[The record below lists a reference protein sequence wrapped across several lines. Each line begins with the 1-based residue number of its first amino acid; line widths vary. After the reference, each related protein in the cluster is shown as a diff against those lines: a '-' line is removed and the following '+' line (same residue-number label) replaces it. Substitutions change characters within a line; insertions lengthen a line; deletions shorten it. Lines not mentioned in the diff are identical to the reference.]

1 MSECQFN
8 HEGFCI
14 LEDEYPNVSKCSYA
28 KGRLRKCTAKPS
40 DLIEL
45 CPDCEK
51 PTNECDCGTCWVI
64 LKDKEENFAV
74 VTPKTYQNLKER
86 VAGRRGKETPDA

>member
-1 MSECQFN
+1 MDECNFN

-14 LEDEYPNVSKCSYA
+14 LQEEHPDLERCSKA
-28 KGRLRKCTAKPS
+28 KGKLQICTAKDS

-51 PTNECDCGTCWVI
+51 PTTECDCGTCWVMVT
-64 LKDKEENFAV
+64 DKEDNFAIM
-74 VTPKTYQNLKER
+74 TPKEFQKLQKE
-86 VAGRRGKETPDA
+86 E